1 MSKFHPLKI
10 ELEILTSIVHGNY
23 YPIHLDGLIYW
34 AIRNFSDVHDFAIQE
49 IDKVFSKT
57 SGVYHASQALFV
69 KSLNARITATEVVR
83 STNTQWAEYKG
94 TFTKA
99 KKSIKENEGVFR
111 RLYTERL
118 GIKANKIIF
127 FAHGDAEKVQFYLNS
142 LIGVGRSANAGFGE
156 IAKVDV
162 SKAMEDYSWFYDD
175 KLNRILPTRIFTM
188 ARNEPVKSCRFKP
201 NYKDGDAA
209 DCYMPIN
216 NVIVI

>member
-83 STNTQWAEYKG
+83 STNTQ
-94 TFTKA
+94 
-99 KKSIKENEGVFR
+99 
-111 RLYTERL
+111 
-118 GIKANKIIF
+118 
-127 FAHGDAEKVQFYLNS
+127 
-142 LIGVGRSANAGFGE
+142 
-156 IAKVDV
+156 
-162 SKAMEDYSWFYDD
+162 
-175 KLNRILPTRIFTM
+175 
-188 ARNEPVKSCRFKP
+188 
-201 NYKDGDAA
+201 
-209 DCYMPIN
+209 
-216 NVIVI
+216 

>member
-1 MSKFHPLKI
+1 M
-10 ELEILTSIVHGNY
+10 
-23 YPIHLDGLIYW
+23 W
-34 AIRNFSDVHDFAIQE
+34 AIRNFSDEHDLAIQE

-156 IAKVDV
+156 IAKVEV

>member
-127 FAHGDAEKVQFYLNS
+127 FAHGDAEKVQLYLNS

-156 IAKVDV
+156 IAKVEV

>member
-10 ELEILTSIVHGNY
+10 ELEILTSMVHGNY
-23 YPIHLDGLIYW
+23 YPIHLDGLVYW

-94 TFTKA
+94 SFTKA

-118 GIKANKIIF
+118 GIKASKIIF

-156 IAKVDV
+156 IAKVEV

-201 NYKDGDAA
+201 NYKDGDTA

>member
-23 YPIHLDGLIYW
+23 YPIHLDGLVYW

-57 SGVYHASQALFV
+57 NGVYHASQALFV
-69 KSLNARITATEVVR
+69 KSLNASITATEVVR

-156 IAKVDV
+156 IAKVEV
-162 SKAMEDYSWFYDD
+162 SKAVEDYSWFYND